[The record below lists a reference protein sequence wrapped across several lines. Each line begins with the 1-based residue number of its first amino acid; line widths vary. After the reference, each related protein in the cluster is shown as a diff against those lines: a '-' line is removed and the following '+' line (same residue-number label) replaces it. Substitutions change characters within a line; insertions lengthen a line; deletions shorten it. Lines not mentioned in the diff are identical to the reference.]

1 MTRKCTV
8 ERWQDGQASRHEDEL
23 SVEEPLAIHL
33 DGKPFAT
40 LMRSP
45 GRDEDLTR
53 GFLFSEG
60 LIASENCI
68 ASMRLEAGEV
78 YVQRTANAQLN
89 VPWARSVQVG
99 SSCGVCGRAVIG
111 EMLERIPEVE
121 RWDPGVS
128 FYREC
133 LASMEAAQPD
143 FSRTGGSHAALL
155 FAANG
160 QLIASA
166 EDVGRHNALD
176 KLIGTGLQSGDLP
189 LRKHALLMTSRA
201 SFDIVQKAAMAGIP
215 AVAALGAASSLAV
228 ELADAVGLKLYWFV
242 RPNRAVSSA
251 ILSS

>member
-1 MTRKCTV
+1 MTRLRTV
-8 ERWQDGQASRHEDEL
+8 ERWQDGQTSHEDDQL
-23 SVEEPLAIHL
+23 SVEEPLAISV

-45 GRDEDLTR
+45 GQDEDLAR

-60 LIASENCI
+60 LIETEACLASLSFAEG
-68 ASMRLEAGEV
+68 EAL
-78 YVQRTANAQLN
+78 VQRAPHARVH

-111 EMLERIPEVE
+111 ELLERLPTVE
-121 RWDPGVS
+121 RWDPGADFFAS
-128 FYREC
+128 R
-133 LASMEAAQPD
+133 LATMTQAQPD
-143 FSRTGGSHAALL
+143 FARSGGSHAALL
-155 FAANG
+155 FAADG
-160 QLIASA
+160 SLVAAA

-176 KLIGTGLQSGDLP
+176 KLIGAALREERLP
-189 LRKHALLMTSRA
+189 LRRHALLMTSRA

-215 AVAALGAASSLAV
+215 AVGALGAASSLAV
-228 ELADAVGLKLYWFV
+228 ELAEASGLKLYWFV